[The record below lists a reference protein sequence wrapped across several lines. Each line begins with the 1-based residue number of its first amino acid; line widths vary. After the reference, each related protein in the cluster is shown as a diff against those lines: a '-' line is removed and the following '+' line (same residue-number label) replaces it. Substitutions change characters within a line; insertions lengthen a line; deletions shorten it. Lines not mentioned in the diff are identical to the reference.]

1 MKTLVFN
8 PRKPQ
13 IGRIAEQI
21 LENVNNVVRSKTKYN
36 QWTSTPD
43 VTTWF
48 NKIENKLGLNWAK
61 LSSSWYWTLPELSL
75 AKFLVKF

>member
-61 LSSSWYWTLPELSL
+61 LSSKWN
-75 AKFLVKF
+75 